1 MSCNF
6 CAAHSSL
13 IIESMSNI
21 SFTNDILPLKD
32 KLFRLALRVSQ
43 NREEA
48 EDIVQD
54 ILIKLWSQRDQWHK
68 IQNIE
73 TYSMTMCR
81 NLALDR
87 MGKKEYQNIP
97 FDPTMHDRPDT
108 TWQPDE
114 ALAQRQQLDTIDTI
128 IASLP
133 EKQRTVIQLRDIE
146 GKSYQEIADVMQ
158 IGISDVKVNLFRAR
172 GKLKDKLSEMVN
184 GKC

>member
-13 IIESMSNI
+13 IIESMNDI

-32 KLFRLALRVSQ
+32 KLYRLALRVVQ
-43 NREEA
+43 NHEEA

-54 ILIKLWSQRDQWHK
+54 ILIKLWSQRSGWHR

-87 MGKKEYQNIP
+87 MGRKEHQNIP
-97 FDPTMHDRPDT
+97 FDPAVHDRPDT

-114 ALAQRQQLDTIDTI
+114 VLTQRQQIESIETI

-133 EKQRTVIQLRDIE
+133 EKQRTIIQLRDIE

-158 IGISDVKVNLFRAR
+158 IGISDVKVGLFRAR
-172 GKLKDKLSEMVN
+172 NKLKDKLT
-184 GKC
+184 K